1 MRKFNYELENELA
14 LIEKEAGKAKA
25 MINDI
30 QDRYHF
36 DRTDFSSLDLDRI
49 GAERNSINWKL
60 VIAFDALCAINDI
73 ISGLDSK
80 NEDGAFGQD
89 APSHEADGIVDE
101 ASELMAH
108 SRPSIT
114 KDIYRHSSEE

>member
-30 QDRYHF
+30 QNNYHF
-36 DRTDFSSLDLDRI
+36 DHTDFSSRDLDRI
-49 GAERNSINWKL
+49 GTERNSINWKL

-73 ISGLDSK
+73 ISGLDSM
-80 NEDGAFGQD
+80 NEGGAFGQD
-89 APSHEADGIVDE
+89 ASEVVPS
-101 ASELMAH
+101 
-108 SRPSIT
+108 
-114 KDIYRHSSEE
+114 